1 MTQQHYDAFDRF
13 TIETSGCRAPI
24 FTPKC
29 VAAMVVL
36 RQPNKMEASCCHVAT
51 SERRRIHSR
60 ADYCCIALREASIR
74 RSQRGNNSATPH
86 TLSTTFAATPLSTY
100 LSCVETA
107 RRYRLNILSLMSFTC
122 AARASFVLI
131 SSLILSRACI
141 TVVWSRPPK
150 YSPMDTR
157 GILCPRISQIR

>member
-1 MTQQHYDAFDRF
+1 MPHSDIILLNRPFQAKSRGGVQTKTFRKG
-13 TIETSGCRAPI
+13 S
-24 FTPKC
+24 
-29 VAAMVVL
+29 
-36 RQPNKMEASCCHVAT
+36 EASLRAEGGRSQRSN
-51 SERRRIHSR
+51 SEAVLFRGTLPRR
-60 ADYCCIALREASIR
+60 YSIR
-74 RSQRGNNSATPH
+74 CSQRGNNSATPH

-100 LSCVETA
+100 LSCVGTA

-150 YSPMDTR
+150 YSPMDTK
-157 GILCPRISQIR
+157 GILCPKISQIR